1 MASIGESSCAPPSS
15 TDDKPVI
22 VRVKRKASQSPL
34 DAFWL
39 EINERPLK
47 RPLLDFENL
56 SISDS
61 SGKEEL
67 KTQKVLLQHVE
78 TISSSEAIIDVVQSF
93 VEPSSSDASV
103 GNTKGEQRRH
113 TFKKEHERQDRQLS
127 KAIHEQEALAKN
139 ARFEQVWRRR
149 RGNKEAMHDKALDG
163 MCRFYDVVRVDGEER
178 SNKVE
183 LEEDMSLEDRKLL
196 SSYLPLLR
204 EFIPSAASQI
214 ESDLHACMS
223 KQDDYEYDFYTVRD
237 DMDIIKED
245 ASNPFPLVQVDEE
258 DFYDGPDESD
268 YETDDSNAEDN
279 PLNDYPDE
287 ISEEEKEV
295 EAESEASEN
304 ESEECESESG
314 SNNSLESDELDHRG
328 ISDDAELLYD
338 KEIYDRDD
346 LECDD
351 CDLECDDFEC
361 DGDDN
366 DNGHDGEDG
375 RWSYR

>member
-1 MASIGESSCAPPSS
+1 MASIGESSCAPPNS

-47 RPLLDFENL
+47 RSLLDFENL

-78 TISSSEAIIDVVQSF
+78 TISSSEAIIDVVQLF
-93 VEPSSSDASV
+93 VEPSSADASL

-113 TFKKEHERQDRQLS
+113 TFKKEHERQDRLLS
-127 KAIHEQEALAKN
+127 KARNEQEVLAKN
-139 ARFEQVWRRR
+139 ARFEQVWRSR
-149 RGNKEAMHDKALDG
+149 RGNKEAMHDQALDG

-237 DMDIIKED
+237 GMDIIKED

-258 DFYDGPDESD
+258 DFYDGPDGSD

-287 ISEEEKEV
+287 ISAEEEV

-314 SNNSLESDELDHRG
+314 STTSLESDELDHRG

-351 CDLECDDFEC
+351 FEC
-361 DGDDN
+361 DGDDD
-366 DNGHDGEDG
+366 DNEDG
-375 RWSYR
+375 LIDEHCTPAFMNTES